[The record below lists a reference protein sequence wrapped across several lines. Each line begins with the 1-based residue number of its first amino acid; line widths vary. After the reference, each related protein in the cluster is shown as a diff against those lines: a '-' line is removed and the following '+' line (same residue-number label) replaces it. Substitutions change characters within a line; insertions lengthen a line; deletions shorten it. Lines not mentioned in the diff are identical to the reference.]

1 MPLDTRL
8 EALAT
13 AVSLPETLR
22 TALETGGIAEARRLE
37 LFMGSGIAHER
48 GGKLLAALR
57 SAEGN
62 EDLPDSPGNKVCYP
76 CCRVRNAP
84 SNKQTLQADLGMLLV
99 EYEKEKDRES
109 KSSATSSASASAS
122 APKVSVDEAAAKAM
136 IDSLSAL
143 TGVSIPTFMIGP
155 AEHLNKA
162 VLQFKAGVSPAM
174 YGNPCAAT
182 RHTLS
187 GLQEE
192 REVNMGSG
200 VTIKIDGEEAT
211 KDSIPHGGPE
221 FLERYF
227 RMIVMLA
234 IAGTRE
240 VTEAQRRQ
248 CANLGENVW
257 AITRDADGSVVYMY
271 FTLTEALRHL
281 YQFLT
286 WSRSLGG
293 SQLASIAADLHV
305 RTQDCMTQGG
315 LFFGTASMRA
325 LTTYNPSAM
334 SRPRAGPSAA
344 VVTPEKGKGAKG
356 GKRPAASE
364 AARPGPSRGGA
375 GPPPC
380 PGFQTANCR
389 GGCGRGHVCEWCGDT
404 SHGGQ
409 KCHTEA
415 ARRFRSGR

>member
-1 MPLDTRL
+1 
-8 EALAT
+8 
-13 AVSLPETLR
+13 
-22 TALETGGIAEARRLE
+22 
-37 LFMGSGIAHER
+37 
-48 GGKLLAALR
+48 
-57 SAEGN
+57 
-62 EDLPDSPGNKVCYP
+62 
-76 CCRVRNAP
+76 
-84 SNKQTLQADLGMLLV
+84 MLLV

-109 KSSATSSASASAS
+109 KSSASSSAAAPAV
-122 APKVSVDEAAAKAM
+122 APKVSADESAAKALV
-136 IDSLSAL
+136 DSMAAI
-143 TGVSIPTFMIGP
+143 TGVSFPTFMIGP
-155 AEHLNKA
+155 ADQLNKA
-162 VLQFKAGVSPAM
+162 VAQFKAGVSPAM

-182 RHTLS
+182 RHTMS

-192 REVNMGSG
+192 REVSMGSG
-200 VTIKIDGEEAT
+200 VTIKIDGEEAAREG
-211 KDSIPHGGPE
+211 IPHGGPE

-240 VTEAQRRQ
+240 VTETQRRQ

-257 AITRDADGSVVYMY
+257 AVTRDADGAAVYMY

-281 YQFLT
+281 YQFLS

-293 SQLASIAADLHV
+293 PQLASIASDLYI
-305 RTQDCMTQGG
+305 RTQDMQQQGG

-334 SRPRAGPSAA
+334 PRPRSGPSTAS
-344 VVTPEKGKGAKG
+344 VSPEKGKGGKG
-356 GKRPAASE
+356 AKRPATNE
-364 AARPGPSRGGA
+364 AARPGPSRGGG

-389 GGCGRGHVCEWCGDT
+389 GGCGRGHVCEWCGDA

-409 KCHTEA
+409 KCRTEA
-415 ARRFRSGR
+415 ARHFRGER